1 MRHFML
7 AALLGLLQA
16 CSVSTPP
23 TLASPPGPD
32 DATASSSDAPYRP
45 VMAGTAYH
53 GLGGAP

>member
-16 CSVSTPP
+16 CSESPPP
-23 TLASPPGPD
+23 TLAPSPGPD
-32 DATASSSDAPYRP
+32 DSTAPSSDAPYRS

-53 GLGGAP
+53 GLGSAP